1 MKNKMVTETIL
12 KIELHIVIN
21 MFLLKSERNSPKGNI
36 CQKRLSERLYIKKII
51 CGGLALTGSWPRR
64 RKTVIPKTQVDQ
76 ARQRGKAGRWSKR
89 RKTHIPNHPMLH
101 RDANNWVK

>member
-1 MKNKMVTETIL
+1 MKNKMVTESLTIL

-21 MFLLKSERNSPKGNI
+21 MFILKSERISPKGNI

-64 RKTVIPKTQVDQ
+64 RKTVIPKP
-76 ARQRGKAGRWSKR
+76 G
-89 RKTHIPNHPMLH
+89 
-101 RDANNWVK
+101 